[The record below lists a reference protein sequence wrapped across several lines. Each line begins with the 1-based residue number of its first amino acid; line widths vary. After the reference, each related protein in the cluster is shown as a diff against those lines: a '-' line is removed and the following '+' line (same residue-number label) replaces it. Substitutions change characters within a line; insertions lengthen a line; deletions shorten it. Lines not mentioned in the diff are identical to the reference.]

1 VAATASTRLVTDKH
15 LAGTERMAV
24 DAFGGRFYCP
34 AAATGL
40 TQVADHG
47 LRVDRG
53 DDLPRPV
60 VS

>member
-1 VAATASTRLVTDKH
+1 MAATAGAGLVTDKH
-15 LAGTERMAV
+15 LAGTEGVAV
-24 DAFGGRFYCP
+24 DALGRRFYCP